1 MNELLKR
8 GFSAYKIVLGNK
20 LATSIMMLFGG
31 LMLMI
36 GAISGS
42 GNDTKTLPSIIAVAG
57 AIFASWSFY
66 RIGYIKAKTETMK
79 RNERDVELGNLI
91 LQIYE
96 TIVYLIVCSIGV
108 FLLLN
113 ENFTNQAL
121 NLMTGGF
128 TIFNGIV
135 GVIGAIKNREK
146 YATFGW
152 KFMLGL
158 TIPLQASI
166 VPVYVVLS
174 KLHWL
179 NKYST
184 LIVPYSAFTLSMSIL
199 ICTGFMVDIPYD
211 LDEAA
216 IIDGCGL
223 FGTFFKIIMPLMKP
237 ALSTVGIYAYL
248 QCWNEFMFANV
259 FISDQKHRTL
269 PVGIKALSGAY
280 TTDWGPIGAAL
291 VIATFPTLI
300 AYVFLSRKIQDSF
313 IAGAVK
319 G

>member
-1 MNELLKR
+1 MMVGKKKTFVYVLLVIWSIINLFPIYFMFTFSLKGNEEIFGANIIGLPQHWLWSNYS
-8 GFSAYKIVLGNK
+8 SALGTGNMA
-20 LATSIMMLFGG
+20 LYFVNSLFVTAVSIG
-31 LMLMI
+31 I
-36 GAISGS
+36 
-42 GNDTKTLPSIIAVAG
+42 SIIAAMM
-57 AIFASWSFY
+57 ATYALT
-66 RIGYIKAKTETMK
+66 RIKWRLSK
-79 RNERDVELGNLI
+79 L
-91 LQIYE
+91 
-96 TIVYLIVCSIGV
+96 
-108 FLLLN
+108 
-113 ENFTNQAL
+113 TNA
-121 NLMTGGF
+121 F
-128 TIFNGIV
+128 
-135 GVIGAIKNREK
+135 
-146 YATFGW
+146 
-152 KFMLGL
+152 FMLGL

>member
-1 MNELLKR
+1 MVGKKKTFVYILLVIWTIINLFPIYFMFT
-8 GFSAYKIVLGNK
+8 FSLKGNDEIFGENVVGLPRHWLWSNYTSALGTGNMA
-20 LATSIMMLFGG
+20 LYFFNSLLVTAVSIAISIMAAMMATYAL
-31 LMLMI
+31 
-36 GAISGS
+36 
-42 GNDTKTLPSIIAVAG
+42 T
-57 AIFASWSFY
+57 
-66 RIGYIKAKTETMK
+66 RIK
-79 RNERDVELGNLI
+79 
-91 LQIYE
+91 
-96 TIVYLIVCSIGV
+96 
-108 FLLLN
+108 
-113 ENFTNQAL
+113 
-121 NLMTGGF
+121 
-128 TIFNGIV
+128 
-135 GVIGAIKNREK
+135 
-146 YATFGW
+146 W
-152 KFMLGL
+152 KLSKLTTAFFMLGL

-174 KLHWL
+174 RLHML

-237 ALSTVGIYAYL
+237 ALSTIGIYAYL

-259 FISDQKHRTL
+259 FISDAKHRTL

-300 AYVFLSRKIQDSF
+300 TYVALSRKIQDSF

>member
-1 MNELLKR
+1 MVGKKKTFVYILL
-8 GFSAYKIVLGNK
+8 GIWTIINLFPIYFMFTFSLKGNDEIFGENIVGLPRHWLWSNYTSALGTGNMA
-20 LATSIMMLFGG
+20 LYFFNSLLVTAVSIAISIMAAMMATYAL
-31 LMLMI
+31 
-36 GAISGS
+36 
-42 GNDTKTLPSIIAVAG
+42 T
-57 AIFASWSFY
+57 
-66 RIGYIKAKTETMK
+66 RIKWRLSKLTTA
-79 RNERDVELGNLI
+79 
-91 LQIYE
+91 
-96 TIVYLIVCSIGV
+96 
-108 FLLLN
+108 F
-113 ENFTNQAL
+113 
-121 NLMTGGF
+121 
-128 TIFNGIV
+128 
-135 GVIGAIKNREK
+135 
-146 YATFGW
+146 
-152 KFMLGL
+152 FMLGL

-174 KLHWL
+174 RLHML

-237 ALSTVGIYAYL
+237 ALSTIGIYAYL

-259 FISDQKHRTL
+259 FISDAKHRTL

-291 VIATFPTLI
+291 VIATVPTLI
-300 AYVFLSRKIQDSF
+300 TYVALSRKIQDSF

>member
-1 MNELLKR
+1 MVGKKKTFVYILLVIWTIINLFPIYFMFT
-8 GFSAYKIVLGNK
+8 FSLKGNDEIFGENIVGLPRHWLWSNYTSALGTGNMA
-20 LATSIMMLFGG
+20 LYFFNSLFVTSVSIAISIMAAMMATYAL
-31 LMLMI
+31 
-36 GAISGS
+36 
-42 GNDTKTLPSIIAVAG
+42 T
-57 AIFASWSFY
+57 
-66 RIGYIKAKTETMK
+66 RIK
-79 RNERDVELGNLI
+79 
-91 LQIYE
+91 
-96 TIVYLIVCSIGV
+96 
-108 FLLLN
+108 
-113 ENFTNQAL
+113 
-121 NLMTGGF
+121 
-128 TIFNGIV
+128 
-135 GVIGAIKNREK
+135 
-146 YATFGW
+146 W
-152 KFMLGL
+152 KLSKLTTAFFMLGL
-158 TIPLQASI
+158 TIPIQASI

-174 KLHWL
+174 RLHML

-237 ALSTVGIYAYL
+237 ALSTIGIYAYL

-300 AYVFLSRKIQDSF
+300 TYVALSRKIQDSF

>member
-1 MNELLKR
+1 MMVGKKKTFVYILLVIWSIINLFPIYFMFT
-8 GFSAYKIVLGNK
+8 FSLK
-20 LATSIMMLFGG
+20 
-31 LMLMI
+31 
-36 GAISGS
+36 
-42 GNDTKTLPSIIAVAG
+42 GNDEIFGANIIGLPQHWLWSNYSSALGTGNMALYFFNSLLVTVVSIGISIIAAMM
-57 AIFASWSFY
+57 ATYALT
-66 RIGYIKAKTETMK
+66 RIKWRLSK
-79 RNERDVELGNLI
+79 L
-91 LQIYE
+91 
-96 TIVYLIVCSIGV
+96 
-108 FLLLN
+108 
-113 ENFTNQAL
+113 TNA
-121 NLMTGGF
+121 F
-128 TIFNGIV
+128 
-135 GVIGAIKNREK
+135 
-146 YATFGW
+146 
-152 KFMLGL
+152 FMLGL

-179 NKYST
+179 NKFST